1 MRHSQICYLRATLS
15 NLSAL
20 SNLKLPQLR
29 RILLATGLSTTGTKT
44 ELLGRLEPYLP
55 EAAAAAAAKD
65 VTQSTA
71 SAREDR
77 EETPRRKRGK
87 KRMEAKNEKD
97 AVHPHYDAN
106 ARNKTVGME
115 QKYTKDLTKNKAA
128 NTAPTM
134 KKERILSIDMGIQ
147 NLAFCVADVETGG
160 SADRMHVVAW
170 RRVSPTSFL
179 PSVAQ
184 SQTPQPAS
192 SSVRLPSSVFT
203 SQNLALAAQSL
214 LTRTFLPYAPS
225 TILIERQRF
234 RTGGVA
240 AVQEWTLRVN
250 TLEAALWG
258 VLAALREGRD
268 FDASGSSGVRGDPI
282 AEKDSIDD
290 GVDGQSS
297 KVGVIS
303 SEIAPS
309 GVEIARKMPPVEK
322 DPSVFAVSPARVVGY
337 WTAVL
342 AGCDNGAQS
351 SEGSVAN
358 GNAGKKTKKGKRRQ
372 SSIVKSVRD
381 EYDSMEESG
390 SEDSVNDGS
399 QLNNNSV
406 SAEELEPASS
416 RVSQTQAQP
425 RKDPLKLNDKRAKVM
440 LVKRW
445 LVAGST
451 DPVANPGPG
460 PGPDPDPNSNP
471 YSNFKRSSRLIPS
484 LGLHL
489 TFSPDAQDARDAI
502 LGHGER
508 RKRGARARRKSSH
521 AGADADAGVDA
532 GAGIETDVDD
542 GADADASGL
551 ARISSSPPSPS
562 TPVSTSAGAAGK
574 VDDLADCILQAA
586 AWARWRGNRQ
596 VLRRGGWRS
605 LVEGRV
611 G

>member
-1 MRHSQICYLRATLS
+1 
-15 NLSAL
+15 
-20 SNLKLPQLR
+20 
-29 RILLATGLSTTGTKT
+29 
-44 ELLGRLEPYLP
+44 
-55 EAAAAAAAKD
+55 
-65 VTQSTA
+65 
-71 SAREDR
+71 
-77 EETPRRKRGK
+77 
-87 KRMEAKNEKD
+87 
-97 AVHPHYDAN
+97 
-106 ARNKTVGME
+106 
-115 QKYTKDLTKNKAA
+115 
-128 NTAPTM
+128 
-134 KKERILSIDMGIQ
+134 MGIQ
-147 NLAFCVADVETGG
+147 NLAFCVADVETGA

-258 VLAALREGRD
+258 VLAALRGGRD
-268 FDASGSSGVRGDPI
+268 FDVSGSSSVRGDPT
-282 AEKDSIDD
+282 AEKD
-290 GVDGQSS
+290 GVDDVVNGQSS
-297 KVGVIS
+297 KASVIS

-309 GVEIARKMPPVEK
+309 GLEMAVTMPPVKK

-372 SSIVKSVRD
+372 SSTAKSKTD
-381 EYDSMEESG
+381 GYDSMEESG
-390 SEDSVNDGS
+390 SEVSVNDGS

-451 DPVANPGPG
+451 DPVANPD
-460 PGPDPDPNSNP
+460 PGPDLDPNSNP
-471 YSNFKRSSRLIPS
+471 DSKFKRSSSLIPS
-484 LGLHL
+484 LGLQL

-508 RKRGARARRKSSH
+508 RKRGARARGRSSS
-521 AGADADAGVDA
+521 DA
-532 GAGIETDVDD
+532 GAGA
-542 GADADASGL
+542 GADTD
-551 ARISSSPPSPS
+551 
-562 TPVSTSAGAAGK
+562 TDTDTSASAAGK
-574 VDDLADCILQAA
+574 VDDLADCMLQAA
-586 AWARWRGNRQ
+586 AWARWRGNRR

-605 LVEGRV
+605 LVEGRE